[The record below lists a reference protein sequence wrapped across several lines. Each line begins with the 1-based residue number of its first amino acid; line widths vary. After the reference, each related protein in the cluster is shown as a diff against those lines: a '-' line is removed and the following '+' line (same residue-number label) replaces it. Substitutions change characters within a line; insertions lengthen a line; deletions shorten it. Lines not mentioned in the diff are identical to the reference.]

1 MSGSTKAPS
10 KSANGTRQ
18 RRWRIPQPLL
28 RDGSSPGPEGLAI
41 LDEIESE
48 MGWVMVKTLR
58 SVILWSQVEPRA
70 RKGLFEA
77 EAADRRQ
84 VEILSTV
91 PGEEE
96 ELRKALEALLAILS
110 KPERADPEEVGIACT
125 RISAWAERHGA
136 PQTALEFT
144 QAAALACP
152 ANPRL
157 ALQVGRTARDLARYG
172 QAEAW
177 LQRAVGL
184 ARQVSDWEI
193 YVRSYLAHGTM
204 LMRRGAL
211 PAARRSF
218 LKAQRRASRQGVRA
232 WEAMAFHDL
241 FALAVQM
248 GDLDEALVSAEN
260 AARAY
265 RQDHEGFANFAHDV
279 GYLWMQHGQY
289 SHAYPI
295 FSAALNRV
303 EESCRPFVL
312 GSLARAAA
320 GLGDREA
327 FESAAKT
334 LEDYGALPGVAEAWV
349 EIARGA
355 MILGDHADAK
365 QAAEIAERV
374 AKDRGEGQVRFMAES
389 VIEAA
394 EAEARAVEVRKAEA
408 EHAPNH
414 VARRERLARELL
426 QTLTTAGEVV

>member
-184 ARQVSDWEI
+184 ARQVSDWEVYI
-193 YVRSYLAHGTM
+193 RAYLAHGTM
-204 LMRRGAL
+204 MMRRGAL

-241 FALAVQM
+241 FVLETLSGAFGRALEYAEQARRAYGPASEKLAV
-248 GDLDEALVSAEN
+248 
-260 AARAY
+260 
-265 RQDHEGFANFAHDV
+265 FAHDV
-279 GYLWMQHGQY
+279 AHCWVEQGNYQD
-289 SHAYPI
+289 AVPI
-295 FSAALNRV
+295 FQEALKRV
-303 EESCRPFVL
+303 RAGHLPFVL
-312 GSLARAAA
+312 GSLARAYG
-320 GLGDREA
+320 GLGDRDG
-327 FESAAKT
+327 FEETVRELS
-334 LEDYGALPGVAEAWV
+334 GASPGPGVAESWV
-349 EIARGA
+349 EVARGA
-355 MILGDHADAK
+355 VLLGDHERAKEAAWRADELAR
-365 QAAEIAERV
+365 A
-374 AKDRGEGQVRFMAES
+374 RGEGQVRFMAEA
-389 VIEAA
+389 VFDGATAEANAA
-394 EAEARAVEVRKAEA
+394 EMRRGSEETVPRKAVREA
-408 EHAPNH
+408 T
-414 VARRERLARELL
+414 LTQDLL
-426 QTLTTAGEVV
+426 QALRSLEPVG